1 MLLEFLRPSADATFP
16 RMILPLCH
24 KQRKERVQR
33 MPRKIVII
41 GASELQNPLILKAK
55 EMGFET
61 HVFAWKCGD
70 VGERTADRFYPVSIV
85 EKERILEMCKQI
97 APDAIAS
104 IASDLAAI
112 TVNYLANALGL
123 PSNPTETA
131 FIASNKYA
139 MRGAFQAAGIPTPAF
154 TKVAPGDDLS
164 AVYAMQLP
172 IIVKPTDRSGSRGIY
187 KLTTFEGLEEAISH
201 SVEASFEK
209 KAIVEEYIEGNE
221 YSFEAISQN
230 GVHHALSITK
240 KFTTGSPH
248 FIETGHLEPSDLDAE
263 TIQNAKALVF
273 RALDALHITTGA
285 SHAEFKVLPGT
296 KEIRLIEI
304 GARMGG
310 DCIGSDLVGLTTGY
324 DFVRMVIQAA
334 VGDPLDLSKAAAVPA
349 AAVRYTFNEQD
360 IAHYEAIRQTAPD
373 KLHRA
378 SEMQPVTGAT
388 VTDSSTRFGF
398 YIVTG
403 DSQQEVCDLAQLPL
417 E

>member
-1 MLLEFLRPSADATFP
+1 
-16 RMILPLCH
+16 
-24 KQRKERVQR
+24 

-55 EMGFET
+55 ELGFET
-61 HVFAWKCGD
+61 HVFAWECGD
-70 VGERTADRFYPVSIV
+70 IGERTADRFYPISIV
-85 EKERILEMCKQI
+85 EKDRIL
-97 APDAIAS
+97 AICREIQPVAVAS

-123 PSNPTETA
+123 PSNPPETA

-154 TKVAPGDDLS
+154 AKVGIGDDLS
-164 AVYAMQLP
+164 AVHAMQLP

-187 KLTTFEGLEEAISH
+187 KLTSLEGLEEAIAH

-221 YSFEAISQN
+221 YSFETISQN
-230 GVHHALSITK
+230 GVHHYLSITK

-263 TIQNAKALVF
+263 TIQNAKDLVF

-296 KEIRLIEI
+296 KDIRLIEI

-324 DFVRMVIQAA
+324 DFVRMVIEAA
-334 VGDPLDLSKAAAVPA
+334 SGDPLDLTRHAAVPA
-349 AAVRYTFNEQD
+349 AAVRYTFSDQD
-360 IAHYEAIRQTAPD
+360 IAHYETLRETAKD
-373 KLHRA
+373 HLYRA
-378 SEMQPVTGAT
+378 SEMDSTEGAS

-403 DSQQEVCDLAQLPL
+403 DSQREVCDLAQLPL

>member
-1 MLLEFLRPSADATFP
+1 
-16 RMILPLCH
+16 
-24 KQRKERVQR
+24 

-55 EMGFET
+55 ELGFET
-61 HVFAWKCGD
+61 HVFAWECGD
-70 VGERTADRFYPVSIV
+70 IGERTADRFYPISIV
-85 EKERILEMCKQI
+85 EKDRILAICRELQ
-97 APDAIAS
+97 PVAIAS

-112 TVNYLANALGL
+112 TVNYLSNAMGL
-123 PSNPTETA
+123 PSNPPETA
-131 FIASNKYA
+131 YIASNKYA

-154 TKVAPGDDLS
+154 VKVGIGDDLS
-164 AVYAMQLP
+164 AVHAMQLP

-187 KLTTFEGLEEAISH
+187 KLTSLEGLEEAIAQ

-221 YSFEAISQN
+221 YSFETISQN
-230 GVHHALSITK
+230 GVHHYLTITK

-248 FIETGHLEPSDLDAE
+248 FIETGHLEPSELDEE
-263 TIQNAKALVF
+263 TIQNAKDLVF

-296 KEIRLIEI
+296 KDIRLIEI

-324 DFVRMVIQAA
+324 DFVRMVIEAA
-334 VGDPLDLSKAAAVPA
+334 AGDPLDLTRHAAVPA
-349 AAVRYTFNEQD
+349 AAVRYTFSDQD
-360 IAHYEAIRQTAPD
+360 IAHYETLRETAPEH
-373 KLHRA
+373 LYRA
-378 SEMQPVTGAT
+378 SEMDSTEGAS

-403 DSQQEVCDLAQLPL
+403 NSQREVCDLAQLPL

>member
-1 MLLEFLRPSADATFP
+1 
-16 RMILPLCH
+16 
-24 KQRKERVQR
+24 

-61 HVFAWKCGD
+61 HVFAWKSGD
-70 VGERTADRFYPVSIV
+70 IGERTADHFYPVSIV
-85 EKERILEMCKQI
+85 EKDRILDICREIQ
-97 APDAIAS
+97 PDAVAS

-123 PSNPTETA
+123 PSNPAETA
-131 FIASNKYA
+131 YIASNKFA

-154 TKVAPGDDLS
+154 AKVATGDDLS
-164 AVYAMQLP
+164 AVHAMQLP

-187 KLTTFEGLEEAISH
+187 KLTSFDGLEDAIRH

-209 KAIVEEYIEGNE
+209 KAIVEEYIEGDE
-221 YSFEAISQN
+221 YSFETISQN
-230 GVHHALSITK
+230 GVHHYLTITK

-263 TIQNAKALVF
+263 TIEAAKELVF

-296 KEIRLIEI
+296 REIRLIEI

-310 DCIGSDLVGLTTGY
+310 DCIGSDLVRLTTGY

-334 VGDPLDLSKAAAVPA
+334 AGDPLELTKADAVPA
-349 AAVRYTFNEQD
+349 AAVRYIFSEQD
-360 IAHYEAIRQTAPD
+360 IAHYEAIRQSAPD
-373 KLHRA
+373 KLYRA
-378 SEMQPVTGAT
+378 SEMQHVAGAA
-388 VTDSSTRFGF
+388 VTDSSTRYGF

-403 DSQQEVCDLAQLPL
+403 ETQQQACQLAQLDL
-417 E
+417 

>member
-1 MLLEFLRPSADATFP
+1 MPYYRIFCTFCTSRSEADRQTTGN
-16 RMILPLCH
+16 
-24 KQRKERVQR
+24 ERNVCCI

-55 EMGFET
+55 EMGLET
-61 HVFAWKCGD
+61 HVFAWECGD
-70 VGERTADRFYPVSIV
+70 IGERTADRFYPISIV
-85 EKERILEMCKQI
+85 EKDRILAICKEIQPV
-97 APDAIAS
+97 AVAS

-112 TVNYLANALGL
+112 TVNYLANALNL
-123 PSNPTETA
+123 PTNPPETA

-139 MRGAFQAAGIPTPAF
+139 MRSAFQAAGIPTPAF
-154 TKVAPGDDLS
+154 AKVGVGDDL
-164 AVYAMQLP
+164 APIRAMQLP

-187 KLTTFEGLEEAISH
+187 KLTSLEGLEDAIAR

-230 GVHHALSITK
+230 GQHHYLTITK

-248 FIETGHLEPSDLDAE
+248 FIETGHLQPSDLDEE
-263 TIQNAKALVF
+263 TMQHAKELVF

-310 DCIGSDLVGLTTGY
+310 DCIGSDLVQLTTGY
-324 DFVRMVIQAA
+324 DFVRMVIEAA
-334 VGDPLDLSKAAAVPA
+334 AGDPLDLTRQPTVPA
-349 AAVRYTFNEQD
+349 AAVRYTFCDQD
-360 IAHYEAIRQTAPD
+360 IAHYETVRATAAEH
-373 KLHRA
+373 LHRA
-378 SEMQPVTGAT
+378 SEMDSTEGAS
-388 VTDSSTRFGF
+388 VTDSSTRLGF

-403 DSQQEVCDLAQLPL
+403 DSQREVCDLAQLDL

>member
-1 MLLEFLRPSADATFP
+1 
-16 RMILPLCH
+16 
-24 KQRKERVQR
+24 

-70 VGERTADRFYPVSIV
+70 IGERTADYFYPISIV
-85 EKERILEMCKQI
+85 EKEQILECCRQI
-97 APDAIAS
+97 QPDAITT
-104 IASDLAAI
+104 IASDLAAVI
-112 TVNYLANALGL
+112 ANYLANELGL
-123 PSNPTETA
+123 PSNPPETA

-139 MRGAFQAAGIPTPAF
+139 MRGAFQAAGLPTPAF
-154 TKVAPGDDLS
+154 AKVGIGDELS
-164 AVYAMQLP
+164 SIHTMQLP

-187 KLTTFEGLEEAISH
+187 KLTSFEGLEEAVRS

-209 KAIVEEYIEGNE
+209 QAIVEEYIDGNE
-221 YSFEAISQN
+221 YSFEAVSQN
-230 GVHHALSITK
+230 GVHHFLTITK

-248 FIETGHLEPSDLDAE
+248 FIETGHLEPSDLDTE
-263 TIQNAKALVF
+263 TIENAKKLVF
-273 RALDALHITTGA
+273 QALDALHITTGA

-310 DCIGSDLVGLTTGY
+310 DCIGSDLVQLTTGM
-324 DFVRMVIQAA
+324 DFVRMVVQAA
-334 VGDPLDLSKAAAVPA
+334 AGDPLDLTQGAFVPA
-349 AAVRYTFNEQD
+349 AAVRYAFNDTD
-360 IAHYEAIRQTAPD
+360 IRHYECLRQNCPERI
-373 KLHRA
+373 HRA
-378 SEMQPVTGAT
+378 SEMESADGAT

-403 DSQQEVCDLAQLPL
+403 ESQQEVCELAQLPL
-417 E
+417 EKPFHQQ